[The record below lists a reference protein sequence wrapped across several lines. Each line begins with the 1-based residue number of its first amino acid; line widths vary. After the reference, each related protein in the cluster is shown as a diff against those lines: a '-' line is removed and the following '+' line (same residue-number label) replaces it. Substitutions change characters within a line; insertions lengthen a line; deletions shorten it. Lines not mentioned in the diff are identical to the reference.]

1 TNLFFNGK
9 LDLLYIKS
17 ASSSSIFAFTPVLT
31 SVGFI
36 FLFLYISNTIL
47 NILGISTSSTA
58 CKSYPELCFVC
69 LFGIIAFGSCFT
81 FSKYLAILISLYV
94 YLSTLC
100 NSASCIL
107 FDNTFLAPE
116 NTCSALSI
124 LAFNFL
130 YALIN
135 AVSMICSFIVCNSA
149 SCVLSAIVP
158 VDSRYLLLNT
168 SSVIAFALSD
178 SIPRFSSPFTE

>member
-58 CKSYPELCFVC
+58 CKSYPELCSVC

-81 FSKYLAILISLYV
+81 FSKYLIQLSPYV
-94 YLSTLC
+94 YLSVLF
-100 NSASCIL
+100 NSISSIL
-107 FDNTFLAPE
+107 LDNTFFAPE
-116 NTCSALSI
+116 KTCSAL
-124 LAFNFL
+124 
-130 YALIN
+130 
-135 AVSMICSFIVCNSA
+135 
-149 SCVLSAIVP
+149 
-158 VDSRYLLLNT
+158 
-168 SSVIAFALSD
+168 
-178 SIPRFSSPFTE
+178 